1 VDESMMNESG
11 DKAQR
16 DGGQKEIWLISPSG
30 CLEDEG
36 WRPHR
41 YNYAAA
47 ALEESGYRVRWWT
60 AAFSHHSKKVRYE
73 SYTTEERSPNF
84 SISFLPCGSYEK
96 HIGLRRILFLLT
108 FAVRLWRK
116 ARQSSVVP
124 EAIVVSSPPP
134 GTELAAWLL
143 SRRFSSVLV
152 VDFIDTWP
160 ELFLAFVPKKLLWLA
175 RVLFSPVALLRN
187 WVCRQ
192 SSGVMSC
199 CETYLQLEGLELSPS
214 KPTESV
220 YWGSKMRRD
229 REPSLIRET
238 VMKTVGREKR
248 SEESWVVY
256 GGTLGNNYD
265 VMTILD
271 AAEKVVSTTSNVA
284 VIIAGGGPL
293 SEEVERKV
301 SRNGLDQVYFVGRL
315 TSEEL
320 LDLYHYCDVGL
331 SAYIAGSTVAMPIK
345 FYDYI
350 TAGLPVINSLGGELA
365 KMIENH
371 GVGCHYTAGDS
382 EEMARKIVWMTEDRD
397 RLEGMK
403 VKCDLL
409 ATEFDPERQY
419 GKMVRFLELLIGKKN
434 EGEARQQ

>member
-1 VDESMMNESG
+1 VDKSMMNESG
-11 DKAQR
+11 DETLR
-16 DGGQKEIWLISPSG
+16 DGGRKEIWLISPSG

-47 ALEESGYRVRWWT
+47 ALEQSGYRVRWWT
-60 AAFSHHSKKVRYE
+60 AGFSHHSKKVRYE
-73 SYTTEERSPNF
+73 NYTTEERSPYF
-84 SISFLPCGSYEK
+84 SISFIPCGSYEK
-96 HIGLRRILFLLT
+96 HIGLKRIVFLLT
-108 FAVRLWRK
+108 FAVKLLSK

-124 EAIVVSSPPP
+124 EAIVVSTPPP

-143 SRRFSSVLV
+143 SRRFGSVLV

-175 RVLFSPVALLRN
+175 RVFFSPVAFLRN

-199 CETYLQLEGLELSPS
+199 CETYLQLEGLKLARS
-214 KPTESV
+214 KATESV
-220 YWGSKMRRD
+220 YWGSKRRID
-229 REPSLIRET
+229 RDPSLMRET

-248 SEESWVVY
+248 SKELWVVY

-271 AAEKVVSTTSNVA
+271 AAKKVMPATSNVV

-293 SEEVERKV
+293 TDEVERVV
-301 SRNGLDQVYFVGRL
+301 SESQLDQVFFVGRL

-331 SAYIAGSTVAMPIK
+331 SAYISGSTVAMPIK
-345 FYDYI
+345 FYDYV

-365 KMIENH
+365 KMIEDH
-371 GVGCHYTAGDS
+371 GVGCQYAAGNSD
-382 EEMARKIVWMTEDRD
+382 EMARQIIWMTEDRD
-397 RLEGMK
+397 RLKGMK
-403 VKCDLL
+403 DRCDLL
-409 ATEFDPERQY
+409 AAEFAPERQY
-419 GKMVRFLELLIGKKN
+419 GKMVRFLELLIKEKT
-434 EGEARQQ
+434 EGEAIQQ